1 MVVSLCHTGGL
12 VNWEVVDQLSPIYVE
27 CNQWKNCKFVLLKFS
42 RSSYD
47 KSHVIQ
53 FFFWNVGYLGNVP
66 SVEAS
71 HLTLA
76 TGKILNICKH
86 VCKDN
91 THMHARTCLCDLL
104 NCKITMYYNA
114 ECFNYIHIFY
124 CQHCPCRDLS
134 FNKLNGTIPP
144 SFDGMRGVDYM

>member
-27 CNQWKNCKFVLLKFS
+27 CNPWKNCKFALLKFS
-42 RSSYD
+42 RSSCD
-47 KSHVIQ
+47 KSHAIQ
-53 FFFWNVGYLGNVP
+53 IFFWNVGYLGNVP

-76 TGKILNICKH
+76 TGQILNICKH
-86 VCKDN
+86 VCKD
-91 THMHARTCLCDLL
+91 
-104 NCKITMYYNA
+104 CKITLYCNA
-114 ECFNYIHIFY
+114 ECFN
-124 CQHCPCRDLS
+124 CPCRDLS

-144 SFDGMRGVDYM
+144 SFAGMRGVDYM